1 MAKVYPCKTC
11 GGSFELSE
19 FPRRQQDHVQA
30 SRPGWCKSCSPAAR
44 SPNAERA
51 SKERQV
57 ASFMHTE
64 SGGNVDGKKRTLR
77 GCPRRAARP
86 SKAAKAERKDLY
98 AQLLDAYDVKVL
110 DYFAAYEKEEELRKA
125 EVERDLQG
133 VRTVA

>member
-1 MAKVYPCKTC
+1 MQN
-11 GGSFELSE
+11 FEI
-19 FPRRQQDHVQA
+19 FFHFFDDFRGATR
-30 SRPGWCKSCSPAAR
+30 AR
-44 SPNAERA
+44 SPNSERA

-77 GCPRRAARP
+77 SCPRRAARP

-133 VRTVA
+133 ARTVA